1 MLKVIYEDSGDY
13 PPYLEFENAEIVL
26 TIDGELF
33 ARGTNRPVDRNP
45 YSRNKYNAWGL
56 STRFRGYYINEILDK
71 IKPYAEKLFEQM
83 EIENGHIAYKDD
95 KIGYK
100 LHDTIHDM
108 IDYENAYHNKKH
120 AVKYMNV
127 YEFVNYMGRLMSPE
141 AIEDYYTYNN
151 SLDVGFIFA
160 ESTLQEAI
168 DHAYDI
174 LFDYFE
180 TSYNYTIAIKDIYN
194 AYKRDNYRNE
204 FFTKFLP
211 ELSSMYDDI
220 VSYENGELYIEGEP
234 VNI

>member
-1 MLKVIYEDSGDY
+1 MLKVIYEDSGEY
-13 PPYLEFENAEIVL
+13 PPYLEFKNAEIVL
-26 TIDGELF
+26 TYDGELF
-33 ARGTNRPVDRNP
+33 ARGTNRPVNENP
-45 YSRNKYNAWGL
+45 YNRKYNAWGL
-56 STRFRGYYINEILDK
+56 SPRFKGYYINEILDK

-83 EIENGHIAYKDD
+83 DIENIYKND

-100 LHDTIHDM
+100 LYMTIRDM
-108 IDYENAYHNKKH
+108 INYENAYHSKNH
-120 AVKYMNV
+120 TVKYMNV
-127 YEFVNYMGRLMSPE
+127 YEFVNYMHRLMSPE

-180 TSYNYTIAIKDIYN
+180 TSYDYTRAIKDIYN
-194 AYKRDNYRNE
+194 AYKHDNYKNE

-211 ELSSMYDDI
+211 KLSSMYDDI
-220 VSYENGELYIEGEP
+220 VSYENGELYIEDEP
-234 VNI
+234 VDI

>member
-1 MLKVIYEDSGDY
+1 MLKVIYEDSGEY
-13 PPYLEFENAEIVL
+13 PPYLEFEHAEIVL
-26 TIDGELF
+26 TYDGELF
-33 ARGTNRPVDRNP
+33 ARGSNRPANENP
-45 YSRNKYNAWGL
+45 YGKYNAWGL
-56 STRFRGYYINEILDK
+56 SSRFKGYYINEILDK

-83 EIENGHIAYKDD
+83 ELSKNGNISYKDD

-100 LHDTIHDM
+100 LYMTIRDM
-108 IDYENAYHNKKH
+108 VDYENAYRAKGHT
-120 AVKYMNV
+120 VKYMNV
-127 YEFVNYMGRLMSPE
+127 YEFVKYMHRLMSPE

-180 TSYNYTIAIKDIYN
+180 TSYDYTRAIKDIYN
-194 AYKRDNYRNE
+194 AYKHDNYKNE